1 MLNKLVNNDGTLV
14 QTGMEENEGSDFTVD
29 DLTLLKEI
37 FLSLEKAVD
46 DIVLPNALAGG
57 GETFTGGYIFTLLEK
72 ANVSKT
78 IKTLF
83 GITVNCSI
91 FFKNKQIPQITMGNV
106 DTMIKLLDTLVTY
119 LTTNAE
125 ASGSVFRRGVG
136 LQDMH
141 AFLQIVF
148 SSSGEDLRQRMNRC
162 YKVYVEPEPQK
173 QTRGS
178 RTNDNG
184 WIQPKNVQKT
194 KSTAKIVSFWCFS
207 PGFGYVLINTKNIE
221 CFFLI

>member
-1 MLNKLVNNDGTLV
+1 
-14 QTGMEENEGSDFTVD
+14 
-29 DLTLLKEI
+29 
-37 FLSLEKAVD
+37 
-46 DIVLPNALAGG
+46 
-57 GETFTGGYIFTLLEK
+57 
-72 ANVSKT
+72 
-78 IKTLF
+78 
-83 GITVNCSI
+83 
-91 FFKNKQIPQITMGNV
+91 MGNV

-162 YKVYVEPEPQK
+162 YKVYIEPEPQK

-207 PGFGYVLINTKNIE
+207 PGFGLVQIMNAFFISKKISRIEPIYFSLLQNATFTWPKCTKHNFDEWNTGKFLKNIHL
-221 CFFLI
+221 F